1 MTRNGSPPG
10 KTKASG
16 EQADGGIQVLQKSG
30 AILASLA
37 RDGDLTAAQLAEK
50 VGEPRSSVYRL
61 LASLRGLGYI
71 EPGGR
76 SGTFRLGI
84 ELLRLGNA
92 VSARFDERAAAL
104 PSMQRLWDETGETI
118 FLCVRR
124 GYDAVCIERLEGEH
138 VQTHELRL
146 GTAQALHLG
155 AAPRVL
161 LAYEPKG
168 FWAEYV
174 AAVELKAPSP
184 KTIATI
190 DGLLTSLVEIRE
202 KGYVISD
209 EDVTLG
215 IAAVGAPIL
224 DHQGRIRGSVSISGT
239 KPLILGDAQRSI
251 DGITRCGR
259 EISGALG
266 WDPAIA
272 PLLDAPPP

>member
-1 MTRNGSPPG
+1 MTRHAGPPRE
-10 KTKASG
+10 TKALV
-16 EQADGGIQVLQKSG
+16 EQADKGIQVLQKSG
-30 AILASLA
+30 AILDSLA
-37 RDGDLTAAQLAEK
+37 RDSDLTAAELAER

-71 EPGGR
+71 ELGPR
-76 SGTFRLGI
+76 SGTFRLGV

-92 VSARFDERAAAL
+92 VSARFDERLAAL

-161 LAYEPKG
+161 LAYEPKE

-174 AAVELKAPSP
+174 AAVELRAQTP

-190 DGLLTSLVEIRE
+190 DGLLTALVEVRE
-202 KGYVISD
+202 KGYAISD

-215 IAAVGAPIL
+215 IAAVGAPIF

-239 KPLILGDAQRSI
+239 KPLILGDAEVRI
-251 DGITRCGR
+251 DAIVRCAQ
-259 EISGALG
+259 EISAGLG
-266 WDPAIA
+266 WDAA
-272 PLLDAPPP
+272 VTPLLDHASP